1 MAKLYAKSPSG
12 EDALLSISITGF
24 TQSLQ
29 QNGWCKLP
37 NGLLLQW
44 SKPNVKEWSY
54 RDTVYRFGSSIYYE
68 GYHTIDQYIPI
79 NYNKIF
85 IILTIPGEINGRL
98 ETFVY
103 NDGNRNLI
111 LEFASNDTGADN
123 WFISNSLPVIV
134 ILCS

>member
-44 SKPNVKEWSY
+44 KSNLSY
-54 RDTVYRFGSSIYYE
+54 
-68 GYHTIDQYIPI
+68 
-79 NYNKIF
+79 
-85 IILTIPGEINGRL
+85 
-98 ETFVY
+98 
-103 NDGNRNLI
+103 
-111 LEFASNDTGADN
+111 
-123 WFISNSLPVIV
+123 ISFKY
-134 ILCS
+134 